1 MRAGRRFER
10 LWGDEPEF
18 LGRDSLMSKQSRSIL
33 QQRRSQSRRLTSKTS
48 LPWQRS
54 ENLPSGSLSV
64 ASIPV
69 VQRQALAD
77 DISEMRGNGHFQRLV
92 SLQRSG
98 DPAQEGAIASLQ
110 AKEQLLEY
118 IVPQLQ
124 GKQPAEKENVGL
136 EAITATAKAA
146 LETKTGKQVQKKV
159 KRFLLSKEGVPL
171 SIMLGTTA
179 VAAMIANAAKVPS
192 IPIPLSDNM
201 QLTLDIQGPLN
212 HPEGVMATFEL
223 KF

>member
-1 MRAGRRFER
+1 M
-10 LWGDEPEF
+10 
-18 LGRDSLMSKQSRSIL
+18 
-33 QQRRSQSRRLTSKTS
+33 
-48 LPWQRS
+48 
-54 ENLPSGSLSV
+54 

-69 VQRQALAD
+69 VHRQSLAD
-77 DISEMRGNGHFQRLV
+77 DISGMRGNGHFQKLV
-92 SLQRSG
+92 SLQRNG

-124 GKQPAEKENVGL
+124 GKPPVEKGNEGL
-136 EAITATAKAA
+136 EALTATAKAA

-159 KRFLLSKEGVPL
+159 ERFLLSKDGAPL

-179 VAAMIANAAKVPS
+179 VAAMIANAVKVPS
-192 IPIPLSDNM
+192 ISIPLSDNM
-201 QLTLDIQGPLN
+201 QLTLDIEGPIN
-212 HPEGVMATFEL
+212 RPEGVMATFEL